1 MRSSGKQPVL
11 STPISSDGLQEK
23 KEILFVSHDANRAG
37 AQIFLY
43 NVMAYLQDNGYSVV
57 LLLVN
62 DWGNLRETFE
72 SRFVTYS
79 MSRSAVSRPAISR
92 WSRLLRNPPTVLE
105 TIKAKHQIGLV
116 YVNTIAAVH
125 LLESLK
131 STWQVPLVTHIHE
144 LSYSISQYGPADALP
159 LLFRHSDTIVACS
172 DAVAVHLRQYEKTD
186 RIRVIHSFVDNEQIL
201 KVHTHSD
208 RTEVLQEWGLD
219 PGYTWIGACGNADW
233 RKAPDIFVQI
243 AARVSDPSIRFAWI
257 GIREDDP
264 IKSHL
269 EYDAARLG
277 ISDKIAW
284 LPPTPAA
291 VELINAMD
299 LFLLCSR
306 EDPFPLVML
315 EAALCQKPVLAFK
328 NTGGGDEFI
337 EQDAGWQAE
346 YLNVEQMAAL
356 IASVTPSEKKKRGE
370 AAQKKVLER
379 YNFNSS
385 MKKIRDLVD
394 ENFIFLQ
401 GS

>member
-11 STPISSDGLQEK
+11 STPIFSAGLQEK

-43 NVMAYLQDNGYSVV
+43 NVMAYLQDNGYGVV

-62 DWGNLRETFE
+62 DWGSFREAFE

-79 MSRSAVSRPAISR
+79 LSRPAVSRWNR
-92 WSRLLRNPPTVLE
+92 FLGDPPTVLE
-105 TIKAKHQIGLV
+105 TIKAKHRIGLV
-116 YVNTIAAVH
+116 YVNTIAAVQ
-125 LLESLK
+125 LLEGLK
-131 STWQVPLVTHIHE
+131 ATWRVPLVTHIHE

-172 DAVAVHLRQYEKTD
+172 DAVAAHLRQYDKTGK
-186 RIRVIHSFVDNEQIL
+186 IRVIHSFVDNEQVLNI
-201 KVHTHSD
+201 HEHSN
-208 RTEVLQEWGLD
+208 RAGVLQEWGLD
-219 PGYTWIGACGNADW
+219 PAYTWIGACGNADW

-243 AARVSDPSIRFAWI
+243 AARVPDPAFRFAWI

-264 IKSHL
+264 MKSRL
-269 EYDAARLG
+269 EYDAAKLG
-277 ISDKIAW
+277 VSDKIAW
-284 LPPTPAA
+284 LPPTPSA
-291 VELINAMD
+291 VELINTMD

-346 YLNVEQMAAL
+346 YLDVEQMAAL
-356 IASVTPSEKKKRGE
+356 IASATPSEKKKRGE

-379 YNFNSS
+379 YNFKSS
-385 MKKIRDLVD
+385 MRKIRDLVD